1 MNELTP
7 FLPNPSSTRMPELLK
22 KLESLHVSSQALC
35 EGLHPFVLNEVKK
48 SIILVNNYYSN
59 FIESEGTHP
68 ADIVKAMQYE
78 FSNNHDQQRKQRLAL
93 AYREAQLLILEEP
106 LEIDYALDGKIKE
119 LHQTFYGSDSLL
131 DEQRVVTDKHSNQH
145 RIEPGE
151 FRALNVEVGQH
162 LAPPPEEIPRLFREF
177 FAHYH
182 YDDKDLRI
190 KQLLKA
196 FAAHHRYMY
205 IHPFLDGNGRTGRL
219 MTDGMIKQALPE
231 SYGLWSLSRGLARN
245 NDRYKQFLARADQKR
260 QGSSDGRG
268 LLSESGLIE
277 FIGFMTDIALDQ
289 ANYMKGVLK
298 LNKLQKRLRDY
309 IAYTEQ
315 PIPQEFERMIP
326 EFLIAG
332 EIPKGELHN
341 ILGCSD
347 RYARKIAKELKELGL
362 IQDEGKFSSYKMMF
376 TSEMLSFVFPDL
388 IPFKEM
394 V

>member
-245 NDRYKQFLARADQKR
+245 NDRYKQFLARADQQR
-260 QGSSDGRG
+260 QCSSDGRG

-332 EIPKGELHN
+332 ENPKRG
-341 ILGCSD
+341 
-347 RYARKIAKELKELGL
+347 IAQYSWLFRSLCQKNR
-362 IQDEGKFSSYKMMF
+362 
-376 TSEMLSFVFPDL
+376 
-388 IPFKEM
+388 
-394 V
+394 